1 MEWVHG
7 AMQKDSFHTLNKKS
21 HVYSLTYLSIFVQD
35 AQKGDKSCSSSCL
48 FFVSVSGQRPE
59 CKIKHMRGAN

>member
-48 FFVSVSGQRPE
+48 FSCPSVD
-59 CKIKHMRGAN
+59 RGLNVKSNT